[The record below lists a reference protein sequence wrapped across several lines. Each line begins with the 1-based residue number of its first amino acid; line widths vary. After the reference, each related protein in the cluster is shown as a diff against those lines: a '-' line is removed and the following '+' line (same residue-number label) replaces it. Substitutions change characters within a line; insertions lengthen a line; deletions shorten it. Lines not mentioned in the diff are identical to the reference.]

1 MKKLYLYYLIFL
13 LTTIICGCQEQPN
26 TEIIINKMETE
37 QNLYKDAEE
46 YTPYL
51 AQEKW
56 NEIVSGKDVTYV
68 FDAEI
73 CIPDVNAY
81 PIYEV
86 LPSFFEFLQYP
97 PLLPVSAEAALYGI
111 QGRPFRRR

>member
-51 AQEKW
+51 AQENGMRLFLEK
-56 NEIVSGKDVTYV
+56 TLLMFLMPRFV
-68 FDAEI
+68 F
-73 CIPDVNAY
+73 
-81 PIYEV
+81 
-86 LPSFFEFLQYP
+86 QM
-97 PLLPVSAEAALYGI
+97 
-111 QGRPFRRR
+111 